1 MVKEFRR
8 EGYKLKAYEEES
20 YRMDIEDDESNIYT
34 SKYSSNWEELYM
46 LAKTLVKEGKRCI
59 IMEIRYEFE

>member
-1 MVKEFRR
+1 MKEFRR

-34 SKYSSNWEELYM
+34 SKYSNNWEELYM
-46 LAKTLVKEGKRCI
+46 LAKKLAKEGKRCI